1 MVIWVFLLIATF
13 ILELCLLAIP
23 SRKSA
28 DKVRWS
34 RLTVPA
40 IILGAIVVYGIVDRM
55 NAMMVALHLCVYLL
69 FAMVADAVAVAVT
82 HNKENSR
89 GTARIWIAAAVA
101 CAVWLGIGWFSVH
114 HVWRTDYRLTTG
126 KSLAGLHQ
134 TDAGDSA
141 DSAAGTLRIA
151 QVTDTHIGVTMD
163 GDDLAEQLARV
174 LEAKPDL
181 VVVTGDFTDEDT
193 PREDMVSAC
202 KALGAI
208 VDKVPY
214 GVFFVYGNHD
224 CDCNGHFTTEEL
236 DAELRAN
243 GVVVLRDE
251 TVTIADRI
259 VVIGR
264 RDASESRMRMAEL
277 MKGVD
282 TSKFILVLDHQP
294 CDFAAEEAAGVDLV
308 LTGHTHGGQVIPL
321 GLASKLLPS
330 LFGDADYMYGL
341 SIRNGTGCIVSS
353 GMSSWKI
360 KFKTGTVSEFV
371 IIDVKEK

>member
-1 MVIWVFLLIATF
+1 MVIWIFLLIATF
-13 ILELCLLAIP
+13 ILEFVFLAIP
-23 SRKSA
+23 SRKEPGNP
-28 DKVRWS
+28 RWS
-34 RLTVPA
+34 RFTVPA
-40 IILGAIVVYGIVDRM
+40 IMLGAIVLYGVVDRM

-69 FAMVADAVAVAVT
+69 VAMAADAALVAIT
-82 HNKENSR
+82 HDKDNSR

-101 CAVWLGIGWFSVH
+101 CAVWLGIGWVGVH
-114 HVWRTDYRLTTG
+114 HVWRTDYSLTTG
-126 KSLAGLHQ
+126 KSLAGLQ
-134 TDAGDSA
+134 RTDSSA
-141 DSAAGTLRIA
+141 DNAEGNTLRIA

-224 CDCNGHFTTEEL
+224 CDCNGHFTTAEL
-236 DAELRAN
+236 DEELRAN
-243 GVVVLRDE
+243 AIMVLRDE
-251 TVTIADRI
+251 SVTVADRL
-259 VVIGR
+259 VLIGR
-264 RDASESRMRMAEL
+264 RDASESRQSMAEL

-282 TSKFILVLDHQP
+282 SSKFIVVLDHQP
-294 CDFAAEEAAGVDLV
+294 CDFAAEAAAGADLV
-308 LTGHTHGGQVIPL
+308 LTGHTHGGQLIPL
-321 GLASKLLPS
+321 GWAAKLLPMM
-330 LFGDADYMYGL
+330 FGDADYMYGL
-341 SIRNGTGCIVSS
+341 TIRNGTACVVSS